1 MIDGMPTV
9 ESILEQADRISE
21 PERERLL
28 RALRRRRFDE
38 ILRQIESRPASDLPV
53 SEEELDRLVHE
64 ARREVLRA
72 RGL

>member
-1 MIDGMPTV
+1 MPTV
-9 ESILEQADRISE
+9 ESILEQVDRLTE
-21 PERERLL
+21 AERERLL

-38 ILRQIESRPASDLPV
+38 ILRRIESRPTSDLPV
-53 SEEELDRLVHE
+53 SEQELDRLVHE

>member
-1 MIDGMPTV
+1 MPTV
-9 ESILEQADRISE
+9 ESILEQADQLPE

-38 ILRQIESRPASDLPV
+38 ILRRIERKPAPALPV